1 MLVRFSSWPGTAVGR
16 TASLPL
22 AFVPPGHPRLPFLPG
37 ASSMVGGT
45 AQAPLPHLA
54 DRRSTVARSAQ
65 PRTIDT
71 GNRTLFASMVAG
83 HLLKHYKTVGCIRR
97 CVARNGRLQRPAGM
111 RGEGRIFGH
120 LGRSPLAP
128 GKD

>member
-1 MLVRFSSWPGTAVGR
+1 MMVCFSAWPGTGVGR

-71 GNRTLFASMVAG
+71 GKRTLFASMETAD
-83 HLLKHYKTVGCIRR
+83 LLKDHKTAGCHRR
-97 CVARNGRLQRPAGM
+97 TVKWHALM
-111 RGEGRIFGH
+111 
-120 LGRSPLAP
+120 
-128 GKD
+128 

>member
-83 HLLKHYKTVGCIRR
+83 HLLKRCKTGGCIRR
-97 CVARNGRLQRPAGM
+97 CVAMRVRLQGPPG
-111 RGEGRIFGH
+111 
-120 LGRSPLAP
+120 LGAEVGIVVDCARSPAWRR
-128 GKD
+128 K

>member
-1 MLVRFSSWPGTAVGR
+1 MLVRLSSWPGTAVGR

-37 ASSMVGGT
+37 ASSTVGGT

-83 HLLKHYKTVGCIRR
+83 HIRESCKADDSLRILVGRDVR
-97 CVARNGRLQRPAGM
+97 MEGAAELQ
-111 RGEGRIFGH
+111 
-120 LGRSPLAP
+120 
-128 GKD
+128 